1 MLDAAAESLDD
12 MTPELLK
19 LAHRKLDALAREQP
33 ELTAPTAHDRE
44 RTDRMAAN
52 EKQVSF
58 RLPADLV
65 DRIDAHAQRM
75 QANAPGMTVT
85 RADVVRMLLTRA
97 IVEAE
102 AEQGTKPRRG
112 R

>member
-1 MLDAAAESLDD
+1 MLDAVAENLDD
-12 MTPELLK
+12 MTPEMLK
-19 LAHRKLDALAREQP
+19 LAHRKLDALARERP
-33 ELTAPTAHDRE
+33 EMTSPTTRDRE
-44 RTDRMAAN
+44 RTESMAN

-65 DRIDAHAQRM
+65 DRIEAHARRL

-112 R
+112 Q